1 MADISRS
8 ELSTLIEEAY
18 SRDLLQSAETTSVV
32 LQAFPQVDMG
42 TKTTNLPV
50 IATLPEADFVS
61 ESATQSEGVKPTAQ
75 MTWGNKQLVAEE
87 IAVIIPV
94 HENVIDDATIDVI
107 AEITRQG
114 GAAIGR
120 KFDGAVLFGTD
131 KPASWTS
138 DCLFDAA
145 DAASMT
151 FEVGDAVDGEDLS
164 GSILLAAEAVD
175 EAGWDPSTFI
185 GPRGLRFRLANQR
198 DSTGAPVYQPSL
210 GGVTG
215 ALGGQVHGLDAA
227 WASGR
232 VWDRDTATGLVVDA
246 SRVMIGVRQDITVK
260 LLDQATVGGINLAE
274 RDMVA
279 LRFKARYAYVLG
291 NTTNAEGDADNSPV
305 AAVIPAAGS

>member
-18 SRDLLQSAETTSVV
+18 SQDLLDSALTTSVA
-32 LQAFPQVDMG
+32 LQAFTRVDMG

-50 IATLPEADFVS
+50 LATLPEAGFVS
-61 ESATQSEGVKPTAQ
+61 ESASQSEGVKPTAQ
-75 MTWGNKQLVAEE
+75 ATWGNKQLVAEE

-107 AEITRQG
+107 AELTRQG

-120 KFDGAVLFGTD
+120 KLDAAVIFGD
-131 KPASWTS
+131 DQPASWTS

-145 DAASMT
+145 ET
-151 FEVGDAVDGEDLS
+151 FTVGDAVDGEDLS
-164 GSILLAAEAVD
+164 GSILLAAGAVD

-185 GPRGLRFRLANQR
+185 GPRGLRYRLANQR
-198 DSTGAPVYQPSL
+198 DAQGAPVYQPAL

-215 ALGGQVHGLDAA
+215 AMGGQVHGLDAV

-232 VWDRDTATGLVVDA
+232 IWDRDVCEGIVVDA
-246 SRVMIGVRQDITVK
+246 SRVMLGVRQDISVK
-260 LLDQATVGGINLAE
+260 LLDQATVGSINLAE

-291 NTTNAEGDADNSPV
+291 NTTNAEGDAPNSPV
-305 AAVIPAAGS
+305 AAVVPAAS